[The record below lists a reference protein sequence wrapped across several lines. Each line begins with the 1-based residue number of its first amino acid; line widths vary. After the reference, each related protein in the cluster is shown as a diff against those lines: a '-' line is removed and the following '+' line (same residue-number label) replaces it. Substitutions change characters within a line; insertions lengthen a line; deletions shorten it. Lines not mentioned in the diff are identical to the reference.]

1 MPLVI
6 TSWYAD
12 TQPTGE
18 DRAFIRIIG
27 RQGGLG
33 GFFLSV
39 LGIEPTTTLAVT
51 RTTIFLQQGSLAGFS
66 KHVIPIRCLTSV
78 FYGYTKPWR
87 AALWLAIS
95 VFSISCCCN
104 PLPCLPLMGAG
115 AAIQGDGGQGSL
127 VVVLFFVGLVLLL
140 LGPVLGLLYYFFN
153 KTLSIALVEGGGVI
167 SSIEFKRSIIEGQ
180 EITEDDARKL
190 TEILRALLE
199 EAGKDKSKGP

>member
-1 MPLVI
+1 
-6 TSWYAD
+6 
-12 TQPTGE
+12 
-18 DRAFIRIIG
+18 
-27 RQGGLG
+27 
-33 GFFLSV
+33 
-39 LGIEPTTTLAVT
+39 
-51 RTTIFLQQGSLAGFS
+51 
-66 KHVIPIRCLTSV
+66 
-78 FYGYTKPWR
+78 
-87 AALWLAIS
+87 
-95 VFSISCCCN
+95 
-104 PLPCLPLMGAG
+104 MGAG